1 MNTIVDFLD
10 GLQGLQIDGVNML
23 DAVPVE
29 APAASLLPVA
39 WLDLP
44 TIIGQPATTM
54 LNSAI
59 RPRRFRALL
68 VVVYRHAPTNE
79 AGVHRGELLAL
90 GETVVA
96 ALDAAQIGFRLS
108 YEASVDRR
116 INVVGENYHGIAVI
130 VTGER

>member
-1 MNTIVDFLD
+1 MSIGDFLD

-23 DAVPVE
+23 AAVPVE
-29 APAASLLPVA
+29 APSPALLPVS

-44 TIIGQPATTM
+44 TIIGQPPTTM
-54 LNSAI
+54 MNSAI

-68 VVVYRHAPTNE
+68 LVAYRHAPTNE
-79 AGVHRGELLAL
+79 AGAHRGELLAL

-96 ALDAAQIGFRLS
+96 ALDTAQIGFRLS

-116 INVVGENYHGIAVI
+116 INVVGENYHGIAVVI
-130 VTGER
+130 TGER